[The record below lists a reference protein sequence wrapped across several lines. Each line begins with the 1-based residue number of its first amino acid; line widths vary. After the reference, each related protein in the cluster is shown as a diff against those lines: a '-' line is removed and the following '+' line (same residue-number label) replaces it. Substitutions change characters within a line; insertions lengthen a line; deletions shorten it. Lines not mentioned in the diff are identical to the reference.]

1 MENRKENIYETDA
14 LVSQYCEFQ
23 YGDVYL
29 GIENF
34 AKVCAQKAIA
44 YSATTPQ
51 RRALDLGCA
60 TGRASFELAK
70 VFEYVNGVD
79 YSQAF
84 INIAKDIQ
92 KDRCISYALYS
103 EGDIKQCKEICLK
116 SLGLDDVGE
125 KVEFFQGDACNL
137 MPLLSEYDLIMATN
151 LIDRLYEPQ
160 LFLKNIHTRI
170 NDEGYLVLTSPYTW
184 MEEYTAKEFW
194 IGGYYDSAGNEVSTL
209 EGLKAIL
216 SDYFDLVEVED
227 VPFVIRETPRKYQYT
242 LSQMSV
248 WKRKQR

>member
-1 MENRKENIYETDA
+1 MENKKENIYETDT

-23 YGDVYL
+23 YGDEYL
-29 GIENF
+29 DIENF
-34 AKVCAQKAIA
+34 AKICAQKAIA
-44 YSATTPQ
+44 YSAMTPQ

-84 INIAKDIQ
+84 INIAKEIQ
-92 KDRCISYALYS
+92 VDGCISYTLNG
-103 EGDIKQCKEICLK
+103 EGAIKECKEVCLS
-116 SLGLDDVGE
+116 SLGLDKIGE
-125 KVEFFQGDACNL
+125 KVEFFQGDACAL
-137 MPLLSEYDLIMATN
+137 MPLLAEYDLIMATN

-160 LFLKNIHTRI
+160 LFLKTVHTRI
-170 NDEGYLVLTSPYTW
+170 NDKGYLVLTSPYTW

-194 IGGYYDSAGNEVSTL
+194 IGGYYDPEGNEVSTID
-209 EGLKAIL
+209 GLKAIL
-216 SDYFDLVEVED
+216 NEYFDLVGIED
-227 VPFVIRETPRKYQYT
+227 IPFVIRETPRKYQYT

-248 WKRKQR
+248 WKRKER

>member
-1 MENRKENIYETDA
+1 MENSKENIYETDA

-23 YGDVYL
+23 YGNEYL
-29 GIENF
+29 GVEKF
-34 AKVCAQKAIA
+34 AKVCVQKAIA
-44 YSATTPQ
+44 YSRATSQ

-70 VFEYVNGVD
+70 VFEHVTGID

-84 INIAKDIQ
+84 IDVAQNIQRDG
-92 KDRCISYALYS
+92 CIAYTQNG
-103 EGDIKQCKEICLK
+103 EGTIKQRKEVCLE
-116 SLGLDDVGE
+116 SLGLSGLEE
-125 KVEFFQGDACNL
+125 KIEFVQGDACDL
-137 MPLLSEYDLIMATN
+137 MPNIGEYDLVMATN

-160 LFLKNIHTRI
+160 LFLNNIHTRI
-170 NDEGYLVLTSPYTW
+170 EDEGYLVLTSPYTW

-194 IGGYYDSAGNEVSTL
+194 IGGYYDLNGNEVSTL

-216 SDYFDLVEVED
+216 NEYFDLVEVED